1 MLKTKKFTRTT
12 SIITAL
18 CLCLTAFSAFNL
30 SAQAVVESENV
41 PDGTYYIKKQGAS
54 FFLEPGTSI
63 ASNTYDMS
71 QRLYKGNN
79 VQAWRLET
87 MSSAGYVR
95 IVNVDTGLVLG
106 IEGNSSADLARI
118 VAQPW
123 SSDNTTRMYQTWYL
137 HTMESGK
144 YEIVNRYTGKTF
156 TNSGTG
162 SGVDSSRIVQW
173 PRRGSIWYEFGKPND
188 FSQMGGLGDRTV
200 MLERKGEL
208 ANTTWLLNIAD
219 ACLSWNGSG
228 SGANIRTS
236 NSVSSPHTIEVN
248 SFSWRDRG
256 QTAKYPLGKNVAAT
270 RSTIEINIETCTGSS
285 KARQSTIAH
294 EMGHLLWLSDSPS
307 VPIPN
312 DSLMDGNRNRETVY
326 SPRSF
331 DVRNVNF
338 RYD

>member
-118 VAQPW
+118 GLSRGRRTIPPGC
-123 SSDNTTRMYQTWYL
+123 TRP
-137 HTMESGK
+137 G
-144 YEIVNRYTGKTF
+144 TF
-156 TNSGTG
+156 TLWRAGNTK
-162 SGVDSSRIVQW
+162 SSIGIPAKPSPIPVQAAASTA
-173 PRRGSIWYEFGKPND
+173 P
-188 FSQMGGLGDRTV
+188 
-200 MLERKGEL
+200 
-208 ANTTWLLNIAD
+208 A
-219 ACLSWNGSG
+219 
-228 SGANIRTS
+228 
-236 NSVSSPHTIEVN
+236 
-248 SFSWRDRG
+248 SFSGPGEAPFGMNSASR
-256 QTAKYPLGKNVAAT
+256 TISAKWVAWGT
-270 RSTIEINIETCTGSS
+270 E
-285 KARQSTIAH
+285 
-294 EMGHLLWLSDSPS
+294 P
-307 VPIPN
+307 
-312 DSLMDGNRNRETVY
+312 
-326 SPRSF
+326 
-331 DVRNVNF
+331 
-338 RYD
+338 

>member
-188 FSQMGGLGDRTV
+188 FNDQGGLGDRTV
-200 MLERKGEL
+200 TLQRKGEL
-208 ANTTWLLNIAD
+208 ANTAWLLNIAD

-236 NSVSSPHTIEVN
+236 NSVSSPHTIEVKEYDWDAFGRTIT
-248 SFSWRDRG
+248 SPKG
-256 QTAKYPLGKNVAAT
+256 NVVKTSSA
-270 RSTIEINIETCTGSS
+270 IEINARMITGTE
-285 KARQSTIAH
+285 KARRSTIAH
-294 EMGHLLWLSDSPS
+294 EMGHLLWLNDNPS
-307 VPIPN
+307 VDIAN
-312 DSLMDGNRNRETVY
+312 DSLMSHGRNRETVY

-331 DVRNVNF
+331 DVHNVKF

>member
-173 PRRGSIWYEFGKPND
+173 PRRGSIWYEFGKVND
-188 FSQMGGLGDRTV
+188 FFTGLSSRSI
-200 MLERKGEL
+200 MLERKGDA
-208 ANTTWLLNIAD
+208 ANTAWLLDIANS
-219 ACLSWNGSG
+219 CLNWNTSVA
-228 SGANIRTS
+228 STNIRTS
-236 NSVSSPHTIEVN
+236 NSVSSPYTISVESIAGDV
-248 SFSWRDRG
+248 FG
-256 QTAKYPLGKNVAAT
+256 QTHF
-270 RSTIEINIETCTGSS
+270 TIRNGTVEKAEIYINPHKIPNND
-285 KARQSTIAH
+285 KFRQSVISH
-294 EMGHLLWLSDSPS
+294 EFGHLFCLNDNPD
-307 VPIPN
+307 VNQDN
-312 DSLMDGNRNRETVY
+312 DSLMCHGRDRLTVY
-326 SPRSF
+326 RPQTY
-331 DVRNVNF
+331 DVKNVDF